1 MFVAETDRKSGLLSI
16 DSFITIRQFVL
27 ITYNE
32 FDKIDK
38 FDEFNKLTN
47 LIK

>member
-1 MFVAETDRKSGLLSI
+1 MFAAIDRLKEWAFSI

-38 FDEFNKLTN
+38 FDELNKLTN